1 MYKGIGGS
9 SGYGIGKIVIIKND
23 MPVYEIKSPENK
35 ENEIKRFLQ
44 AVDKF
49 IEKTTKMAEHMRK
62 TAGEKNAEIIEGHI
76 IMLSDPFMQDEI
88 KDKINSG
95 MCAEEAVD
103 KVCEQFIEMF
113 TMTDDELTVQ
123 RAADIKD
130 IRLRLLKILT
140 GDRDIDISEVP
151 KGSIIVAK
159 DLTPSMTAWN
169 CKGKCRRHHN
179 TGRRLYITFCYT
191 CKSFGNTGSVQRR

>member
-76 IMLSDPFMQDEI
+76 IMLSDPFMLH
-88 KDKINSG
+88 
-95 MCAEEAVD
+95 M
-103 KVCEQFIEMF
+103 
-113 TMTDDELTVQ
+113 EL
-123 RAADIKD
+123 
-130 IRLRLLKILT
+130 LLLI
-140 GDRDIDISEVP
+140 
-151 KGSIIVAK
+151 
-159 DLTPSMTAWN
+159 
-169 CKGKCRRHHN
+169 
-179 TGRRLYITFCYT
+179 
-191 CKSFGNTGSVQRR
+191 

>member
-95 MCAEEAVD
+95 MCAEEAVFD
-103 KVCEQFIEMF
+103 IGIVALQAAKQDLDLLPLGTTAAVVAHGAVLSKAAG
-113 TMTDDELTVQ
+113 TLDEFQ
-123 RAADIKD
+123 
-130 IRLRLLKILT
+130 
-140 GDRDIDISEVP
+140 
-151 KGSIIVAK
+151 IIVALPGQ
-159 DLTPSMTAWN
+159 DIFFRSEERRV
-169 CKGKCRRHHN
+169 GKECRSRWSPYH
-179 TGRRLYITFCYT
+179 
-191 CKSFGNTGSVQRR
+191 

>member
-49 IEKTTKMAEHMRK
+49 IEKTTKIAEHMRK

-123 RAADIKD
+123 RYQASSVKN
-130 IRLRLLKILT
+130 
-140 GDRDIDISEVP
+140 SY
-151 KGSIIVAK
+151 
-159 DLTPSMTAWN
+159 
-169 CKGKCRRHHN
+169 RR
-179 TGRRLYITFCYT
+179 
-191 CKSFGNTGSVQRR
+191 QRY